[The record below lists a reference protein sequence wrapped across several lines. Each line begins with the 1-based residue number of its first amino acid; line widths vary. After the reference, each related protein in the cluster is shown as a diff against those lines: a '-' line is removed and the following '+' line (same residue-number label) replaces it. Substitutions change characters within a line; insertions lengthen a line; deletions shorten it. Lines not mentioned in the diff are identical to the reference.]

1 MKQKIILCLI
11 GIAVLLAGCATEET
25 KSAPMIPG
33 AAGGM
38 EKEPVIEYTLP
49 DCTPG
54 ILIDQA
60 GYRTEDKKVAIFR
73 GKTLPAAFYVYNE
86 KTGETVYE
94 GGLEVKG
101 EDGTTGEQIGY
112 ATFTELQTPGEY
124 YIKSDILG
132 YSYSF
137 SIDDKAYEKLIAQNL
152 QSLSSAAQDEAD
164 LSGEKIGK
172 TSKAVVNMLLAYEM
186 HKAAFD
192 DAAGIAESGNGIPD
206 IVDVLLSQIL
216 FLDGKKEE
224 VLSSTDWETA
234 AYYASALAK
243 FSYTYKEYD
252 NVYAT
257 TCLQLADAVW
267 KYLEENADKMD
278 EELRFMAATELYR
291 ASGGGKYHRYI
302 EEFCQN
308 RTGKITSDREA
319 VYGAVTYIAT
329 KQRVDVDICTRF
341 MKEIMNEAEEI
352 AEHSK
357 NSFYQVDTTVRQ
369 DNNEEILWDMVVLTV
384 VDYVIANH
392 EYAMIIENHLHYLLG
407 RNFLSLSYMDGVGE
421 REYSVKE
428 GQQSVMDGGFQESAL
443 LFMLSEIND
452 VEKQEEE

>member
-1 MKQKIILCLI
+1 MKQKIIGCLI
-11 GIAVLLAGCATEET
+11 GIAVLLTGCTTEET
-25 KSAPMIPG
+25 KSAPIIPG
-33 AAGGM
+33 TAGGM
-38 EKEPVIEYTLP
+38 EKEPVIDYTLP

-73 GKTLPAAFYVYNE
+73 GKNLPAVFGVYNE
-86 KTGETVYE
+86 KTGEAVYE
-94 GGLEVKG
+94 GELEIKG
-101 EDGTTGEQIGY
+101 KDGATGEQIGY
-112 ATFTELQTPGEY
+112 AAFTELQTPGEY

-137 SIDDKAYEKLIAQNL
+137 SIDDKIYEKLIDQNL
-152 QSLSSAAQDEAD
+152 QSLYAGVQDGTD
-164 LSGEKIGK
+164 VSKEKIGK
-172 TSKAVVNMLLAYEM
+172 TGKAVMNMLLAYEM

-192 DAAGIAESGNGIPD
+192 DAVGIEESGNGIPD

-216 FLDGKKEE
+216 FLEGKKEE

-252 NVYAT
+252 NAYAT
-257 TCLQLADAVW
+257 TCLQLADSVW
-267 KYLEENADKMD
+267 RYLEENADKVD
-278 EELRFMAATELYR
+278 EELCFMAATELYR

-308 RTGKITSDREA
+308 RTEAVTLDREA

-352 AEHSK
+352 AERTKH
-357 NSFYQVDTTVRQ
+357 SFYQVDAAVQQ

-421 REYSVKE
+421 REYSAKE
-428 GQQSVMDGGFQESAL
+428 GQQTAMDGGFQESAL

-452 VEKQEEE
+452 TETREEE

>member
-1 MKQKIILCLI
+1 M
-11 GIAVLLAGCATEET
+11 
-25 KSAPMIPG
+25 
-33 AAGGM
+33 
-38 EKEPVIEYTLP
+38 
-49 DCTPG
+49 
-54 ILIDQA
+54 
-60 GYRTEDKKVAIFR
+60 
-73 GKTLPAAFYVYNE
+73 
-86 KTGETVYE
+86 
-94 GGLEVKG
+94 
-101 EDGTTGEQIGY
+101 
-112 ATFTELQTPGEY
+112 
-124 YIKSDILG
+124 
-132 YSYSF
+132 
-137 SIDDKAYEKLIAQNL
+137 
-152 QSLSSAAQDEAD
+152 
-164 LSGEKIGK
+164 
-172 TSKAVVNMLLAYEM
+172 
-186 HKAAFD
+186 
-192 DAAGIAESGNGIPD
+192 
-206 IVDVLLSQIL
+206 
-216 FLDGKKEE
+216 
-224 VLSSTDWETA
+224 LSSTDWETA

>member
-216 FLDGKKEE
+216 FLDGKK
-224 VLSSTDWETA
+224 
-234 AYYASALAK
+234 
-243 FSYTYKEYD
+243 
-252 NVYAT
+252 
-257 TCLQLADAVW
+257 
-267 KYLEENADKMD
+267 
-278 EELRFMAATELYR
+278 
-291 ASGGGKYHRYI
+291 
-302 EEFCQN
+302 
-308 RTGKITSDREA
+308 
-319 VYGAVTYIAT
+319 
-329 KQRVDVDICTRF
+329 
-341 MKEIMNEAEEI
+341 
-352 AEHSK
+352 
-357 NSFYQVDTTVRQ
+357 
-369 DNNEEILWDMVVLTV
+369 
-384 VDYVIANH
+384 
-392 EYAMIIENHLHYLLG
+392 
-407 RNFLSLSYMDGVGE
+407 
-421 REYSVKE
+421 
-428 GQQSVMDGGFQESAL
+428 
-443 LFMLSEIND
+443 
-452 VEKQEEE
+452 